1 MNIQI
6 TSRKF
11 KASDSLKQFITAE
24 IKGLQKYEDAIQDAE
39 VILSYIHPK
48 DSIKQAEIILN
59 VPSKVLKAT
68 DESDDFKK
76 SVSVAVDK
84 LKRQLKKYKTQKIKH

>member
-11 KASDSLKQFITAE
+11 KASDSLKAYITE
-24 IKGLQKYEDAIQDAE
+24 ELKGLAKYADAIQDAE

-59 VPSKVLKAT
+59 VPSKVLKASE
-68 DESDDFKK
+68 ESEDFKK
-76 SVSVAVDK
+76 SVSAAIDK
-84 LKRQLKKYKTQKIKH
+84 LKRQLKKYKTQKIRH

>member
-11 KASDSLKQFITAE
+11 KASDSLKSFIREE
-24 IKGLQKYEDAIQDAE
+24 IKGLEKYEDAIQDAE

-68 DESDDFKK
+68 EETDDFKK
-76 SVSVAVDK
+76 SVSAAVDK
-84 LKRQLKKYKTQKIKH
+84 LKRQLKKYKTQKIKR